1 MEGWEIIEISNQ
13 IIDSKNIIEV
23 QRLYIELTD
32 KLERGN
38 FAPSKEVMKKSN
50 EVFIITTGKCRDF
63 YEEWGRKEINPT
75 DEQLDWT
82 ENLVN
87 KLLVDI
93 DKLSIQEFP
102 IFYDKTRQLADKK
115 GLKLCKENIWKEKI
129 NRGNFYTKNN
139 NTKY

>member
-1 MEGWEIIEISNQ
+1 M
-13 IIDSKNIIEV
+13 KN
-23 QRLYIELTD
+23 
-32 KLERGN
+32 G
-38 FAPSKEVMKKSN
+38 
-50 EVFIITTGKCRDF
+50 
-63 YEEWGRKEINPT
+63 GRKEINPT

-93 DKLSIQEFP
+93 DKFSVEEFP
-102 IFYDKTRQLADKK
+102 TFYDKTRQLADKK
-115 GLKLCKENIWKEKI
+115 GLKLCKKNIWKEKI